1 MGYISDFDCQAKF
14 GRFHRITEQ
23 MICAGNVEDEAV
35 CKADS
40 GGPLTWKD
48 AQGKWNVIGGCHGDL
63 TAMVTSL
70 KCMLRSLRFWIGSSQ
85 ILKLV
90 ETSNVMVV
98 TLLSPPPQ
106 LHHARISGQLGYAG
120 FSAVLAS
127 AFLRRSRM
135 SAKRHVTPAC
145 HNQLSTSFNL
155 H

>member
-1 MGYISDFDCQAKF
+1 MGQAKF

-23 MICAGNVEDEAV
+23 MICAGNVEDESV
-35 CKADS
+35 CKGDS

-48 AQGKWNVIGGCHGDL
+48 AQGKWNVIGVVSWGLDCH
-63 TAMVTSL
+63 VVSL

-90 ETSNVMVV
+90 ETSSVMVV
-98 TLLSPPPQ
+98 THLTPPPQ

-145 HNQLSTSFNL
+145 HNRQSTSFNL